1 MITDTQK
8 KERRR
13 FIGSSDIAALFTGPD
28 GKSLDPFKTAAD
40 VWATKVFDFDE
51 STASPSIK
59 TGIRWEPYIIGWAAE
74 QLGVKVETDPDKLRF
89 ICRDH
94 PIFASNLDG
103 YAVGEKNKYE
113 GQIAHEHKMA
123 IIEAKKTR
131 LAGEW
136 GEPGTD
142 QIPFR
147 VILQVHTQMLCTGWD
162 HAYVAAMIQGEETLY
177 ELHRDE
183 RIIEAIIRRGE
194 DFWNNNVLTKT
205 PPLDCEPADLDIL
218 KRVRRI
224 PEKYADIDTELV
236 TTWDTARANRLEAEK
251 REDAAFATLLTYIG
265 DAEGVRLPDGREFTY
280 FKQSGRDKIDMKR
293 LKAEHPDI
301 YAAISTP
308 SEHRVARI
316 RSAKSAK

>member
-1 MITDTQK
+1 MITETQRQQ
-8 KERRR
+8 RRR
-13 FIGSSDIAALFTGPD
+13 FIGSSDIAALFTGLD
-28 GKSLDPFKTAAD
+28 GKSLDLFKTAAD
-40 VWATKVFDFDE
+40 VWATKVFDFEDPTVTD
-51 STASPSIK
+51 SQK

-103 YAVGEKNKYE
+103 IAVINGESV
-113 GQIAHEHKMA
+113 

-147 VILQVHTQMLCTGWD
+147 VILQVHVQMLCTGWKCT
-162 HAYVAAMIQGEETLY
+162 YVAAMIQGEETLY

-183 RIIEAIIRRGE
+183 RIIEAIIKRGE

-205 PPLDCEPADLDIL
+205 PPLDCEPADIDIL
-218 KRVRRI
+218 KRVRRV

-236 TTWDTARANRLEAEK
+236 TAWETAKANRLEAEK

-293 LKAEHPDI
+293 LKVEHPDI

-316 RSAKSAK
+316 RSAK